1 MYQMFPTIYYFFW
14 VRYHPGKVYSQKKS
28 WSETKYR
35 PSFLPT
41 TKPHPLNPFDR
52 GPTSLVLA
60 GYRLVVLWPLCACF
74 TIFSFCLLL
83 FPRRFYRSRLVL
95 FCFAACLCLISSR
108 ISCCVCHFLQFD
120 FSFLFF
126 THFLLLTLPVI
137 PYFFS
142 SYFFIL
148 VFTPVLL
155 YKRIWAFV
163 GQIMLTSS
171 KGSQVQFILI
181 CQSHSTEE
189 LYFTVDLYSTT
200 DMYSAADLRFAVDCS
215 PQHFFL
221 WIFLALQSSWWI
233 FGPCFS
239 LGFLPHGFLDMD
251 SQNWA
256 SIIRFEL
263 QWTVIDSSPLQLNF

>member
-14 VRYHPGKVYSQKKS
+14 VRYHPSKVYSQKKS

-60 GYRLVVLWPLCACF
+60 GYRLVVLWPLCACS
-74 TIFSFCLLL
+74 TIFCFCLLL

-95 FCFAACLCLISSR
+95 FCFVLLHVFVLFLHAFPAVFVIS
-108 ISCCVCHFLQFD
+108 
-120 FSFLFF
+120 FSLTFLFF
-126 THFLLLTLPVI
+126 THFLLLTLPVV
-137 PYFFS
+137 PCFFS

-148 VFTPVLL
+148 AFTPVLL

-171 KGSQVQFILI
+171 KGS
-181 CQSHSTEE
+181 
-189 LYFTVDLYSTT
+189 
-200 DMYSAADLRFAVDCS
+200 
-215 PQHFFL
+215 
-221 WIFLALQSSWWI
+221 
-233 FGPCFS
+233 
-239 LGFLPHGFLDMD
+239 
-251 SQNWA
+251 
-256 SIIRFEL
+256 
-263 QWTVIDSSPLQLNF
+263 